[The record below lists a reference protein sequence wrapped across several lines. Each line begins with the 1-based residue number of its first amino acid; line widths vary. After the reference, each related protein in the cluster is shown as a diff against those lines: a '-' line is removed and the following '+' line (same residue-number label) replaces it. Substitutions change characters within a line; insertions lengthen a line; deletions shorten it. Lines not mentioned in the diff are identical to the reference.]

1 MKNQELNK
9 QAKEILKI
17 AQNHGVEQNFFF
29 ITTFKRYQVQIEILN
44 DLEKAIKEDDIL
56 VTKEYVKGRKN
67 VYSHPA
73 IQDYNRTTDSAN
85 KTVVTLMKIITV
97 LRDRKENDEP
107 DPLLEILSGRGT
119 RAGISRAKTSEMN

>member
-1 MKNQELNK
+1 MSKIDLNE
-9 QAKEILKI
+9 QAKEILNI
-17 AQNHGVEQNFFF
+17 AERHGVESNFFF
-29 ITTFKRYQVQIEILN
+29 LTTFKRYQVQIGILN
-44 DLEKAIKEDDIL
+44 DLEQTIKEAGIL
-56 VTKEYVKGRKN
+56 VIKEYVKGRKN

-107 DPLLEILSGRGT
+107 DPLLEILSG
-119 RAGISRAKTSEMN
+119 KKV